1 MAMTRFLRRKVT
13 AAAVAAAI
21 LASGT
26 PAVAGA
32 APSREAGCPNV
43 WVAQVFRGYP
53 VQIIVEGANNQD
65 ELELLIDDGIGH
77 PIASLRVSAHSRTV
91 SWTPSLS
98 GIVWIRLRTFDS
110 GSHNYSIEM
119 IGGRL
124 LGEGGCE
131 GERSEGL

>member
-1 MAMTRFLRRKVT
+1 MTRFLRRKVT

-21 LASGT
+21 LATST
-26 PAVAGA
+26 PAAAGPA
-32 APSREAGCPNV
+32 ARREAGCPNV

-53 VQIIVEGANNQD
+53 VQIVIQGANSQD

-91 SWTPSLS
+91 SWTPPLS
-98 GIVWIRLRTFDS
+98 GIVWIRLRTFDT
-110 GSHNYSIEM
+110 GSQNYSLEM

-124 LGEGGCE
+124 LSEGGCE
-131 GERSEGL
+131 GQSSERL